1 MLKEIL
7 AERGVPALR
16 TREEML
22 EIMQK
27 EVYGYMPPKPDRL
40 EWTVKNNYIGAFC
53 AGKATAQY
61 VELTAYWGE
70 KSFKF
75 PFIATIPTA
84 QGPHPFFIHINFRPN
99 VPDRYMHSEEIVD
112 NGFACLSFCYED
124 VTKDNADFT
133 SGLAG
138 VLYEN
143 GERGLHDA
151 GKIAMWA
158 WAAQRVMDYAEK
170 EDRLDKSCAIVCG
183 HSRLGKTA
191 LLCGATDERFKFAH
205 SNNSGCGGAS
215 ITRGKI
221 GEKVADI
228 TNMFPYWFCENYKQ
242 YANRESEMP
251 FDQHYMI
258 ASVAPRYAY
267 VASAAEDLWAAP
279 DSEMLSCVAASEA
292 YEKMGLVGFA
302 CNDRL
307 PEIGDVYHEGNIGFH
322 MRAGLHYFSR
332 EDWNKLIAFINKK
345 MENKT

>member
-1 MLKEIL
+1 MLKETL
-7 AERGVPALR
+7 TERGVPALC

-22 EIMQK
+22 EIMQR
-27 EVYGYMPPKPDRL
+27 EVYGYIPPKPDRL

-84 QGPHPFFIHINFRPN
+84 SGPHPFFIHINFRPN

-124 VTKDNADFT
+124 VTTDNADFT

-143 GERGLHDA
+143 GERGAHDA

-191 LLCGATDERFKFAH
+191 LLCGATDERFKFVH

-221 GEKVADI
+221 GEKIADI
-228 TNMFPYWFCENYKQ
+228 TKMFPYWFCENYKQ

-251 FDQHYMI
+251 FDQHYII

-292 YEKMGLVGFA
+292 YEKMGLVGFV

-332 EDWNKLIAFINKK
+332 EDWNKLIAFINQK
-345 MENKT
+345 MENKK